1 MQRLPPRF
9 SAAQRPQA
17 SLRRRSLTARTTL
30 DTSTCSLLPRRPC
43 LHRSATTLAMRMTTH
58 TSPPMTIVACPRCAP
73 CLSSGLPLTSRFP
86 SPLSRSSTRRPAV
99 SPRVGGTRP
108 TSGTATPLT
117 RTTWA
122 TVRPTA
128 SSRASFQG
136 HRSITTSR
144 WRLLTT
150 CTLPRKAPLRPA
162 RLQLRPRPQHTPLA
176 MMHPL
181 PPCRLNR

>member
-1 MQRLPPRF
+1 MQRLPLRF

-30 DTSTCSLLPRRPC
+30 DTSKCSLLPRRPC
-43 LHRSATTLAMRMTTH
+43 LHGSTTTLTMRMTTH
-58 TSPPMTIVACPRCAP
+58 TSPPMTIVACPRGAP
-73 CLSSGLPLTSRFP
+73 CLSSGLPLTSRCP
-86 SPLSRSSTRRPAV
+86 SPLSRSSTKRPAV

-108 TSGTATPLT
+108 TSGTATLSI
-117 RTTWA
+117 RTTWV

-128 SSRASFQG
+128 LSQASFRAP
-136 HRSITTSR
+136 RSITTSR

-162 RLQLRPRPQHTPLA
+162 RLPLRPQPQHAPLA

-181 PPCRLNR
+181 PPCPLNR